1 MNFNH
6 YFTNDELTEIL
17 SGCAKEYPTLAA
29 LSVLGKSYE
38 GREIPLL
45 TLTNQ
50 ATGPDTDKPAL
61 WIDANIH
68 ATEVA
73 GTTTALHIAHTLL
86 TGYGNDTR
94 CTRLL
99 DNCAVYIAPRLNP
112 DGAALALVAV
122 PQYIRSGTRPYPF
135 EEKADGIHAEDMD
148 GDGRVLQMRI
158 PDPNGD
164 WKVSSLDPKLMD
176 KRGPD
181 EQEGQFYRLFEEGRI
196 ENFDGVQIQEAR
208 PLQGLDFNRN
218 FPFEWKPE
226 NEQAGAGPYPT
237 SEVEIRA
244 TVDFITCHPNINI
257 AITYHTFSGV
267 ILRPFSTRP
276 DDKMDVN
283 DLWVYELMGERGKTL
298 TGYKCVS
305 VYHDFRYHP
314 TEVTTGAFDDWVYD
328 HLGIFAFTV
337 ELWDLPGR
345 AGIEDRKFIEWFR
358 KHPHEDDVKILRWL
372 EANAPADALVGWY
385 AYEHPQLGPVELG
398 GLNRMYTFRNPP
410 HHLMGEE
417 AEKNTPWALALADML
432 PRLSLH
438 ELAATPVGDGSYR
451 LRLVVE
457 NSGFLA
463 TNTSGQGQKRAAAR
477 PVRVELALPDGASL
491 VTGKAR
497 TELGHLQ
504 GRSNKLSVLAHYGS
518 SPTDNRAWTEWVV
531 QGKPGDEIGVNVL
544 SDRAGSVRTSIVLP
558 ANGPDGQ

>member
-6 YFTNDELTEIL
+6 YFTNDELAEIPA
-17 SGCAKEYPTLAA
+17 GWTIEYPALAA
-29 LSVLGKSYE
+29 LSVLGKSHE

-45 TLTNQ
+45 TLTNT

-86 TGYGNDTR
+86 TGYGTDTR
-94 CTRLL
+94 ATRLL

-112 DGAALALVAV
+112 DGAALALADV

-148 GDGRVLQMRI
+148 GDGRILQMRI

-164 WKVSSLDPKLMD
+164 WKVSSLDPKLME

-181 EQEGQFYRLFEEGRI
+181 EQEGTFYRLFQEGRI

-208 PLQGLDFNRN
+208 PVQGLDFNRN

-226 NEQAGAGPYPT
+226 NEQSGAGPYPT

-244 TVDFITCHPNINI
+244 TVDFITRHPNINI

-283 DLWVYELMGERGKTL
+283 DLWVYELMGERGKEL
-298 TGYKCVS
+298 TGYKCIS

-345 AGIEDRKFIEWFR
+345 AGIADRKFIEWFR

-372 EANAPADALVGWY
+372 EENADADAYLDWY

-432 PRLSLH
+432 PRLTLR
-438 ELAATPVGDGSYR
+438 ELAATALGDGRYR

-477 PVRVELALPDGASL
+477 PVRVELALPEGMTL

-504 GRSNKLSVLAHYGS
+504 GRSNKLDVTAHYGS
-518 SPTDNRAWTEWVV
+518 SPTDNRAWTEWIV
-531 QGKPGDEIGVNVL
+531 QGNAGAEIGVAIL
-544 SDRAGSVRTSIVLP
+544 SDRAGNIRTSIVLP
-558 ANGPDGQ
+558 ATGANGQ

>member
-6 YFTNDELTEIL
+6 YFTNDELAEIL
-17 SGCAKEYPTLAA
+17 SGWVGEYPALAA
-29 LSVLGKSYE
+29 LSTLGHSYE
-38 GREIPLL
+38 GRPIPLL

-50 ATGPDTDKPAL
+50 ASGPDTDKPAI

-68 ATEVA
+68 ASELA
-73 GTTTALHIAHTLL
+73 STTTALHIAHTLL
-86 TGYGNDTR
+86 TSYGTDAR
-94 CTRLL
+94 ATRLL
-99 DNCAVYIAPRLNP
+99 DTSAVYLAPRLNP
-112 DGAALALVAV
+112 DGAALALAPAPKIV
-122 PQYIRSGTRPYPF
+122 RSGTRPYPF
-135 EEKADGIHAEDMD
+135 AEKDDGIHAEDMD

-158 PDPNGD
+158 PDPSGD
-164 WKVSSLDPKLMD
+164 WKVSSLDPKLME

-196 ENFDGVQIQEAR
+196 ENFDGVQIRPAR

-218 FPFEWKPE
+218 FPFEWQTE
-226 NEQAGAGPYPT
+226 SDQLGAGPYPT

-244 TVDFITCHPNINI
+244 VVDFITRHPNINI

-283 DLWVYELMGERGKTL
+283 DLWVYELMGERGKEI

-305 VYHDFRYHP
+305 VYHGFRYHP
-314 TEVTTGAFDDWVYD
+314 NEVTTGAFDDWAYD

-345 AGIEDRKFIEWFR
+345 AGIEDRDFIQWFR
-358 KHPHEDDVKILRWL
+358 KHPHAEDVKVLRWL
-372 EANAPADALVGWY
+372 EANAPADALVDWY
-385 AYEHPQLGPVELG
+385 TYDHPQLGPVELG
-398 GLNRMYTFRNPP
+398 GVDRLYTWRNPP
-410 HHLMGEE
+410 HAFMGEE
-417 AEKNTPWALALADML
+417 AAKNTPYALALADML
-432 PRLSLH
+432 PRLALR
-438 ELAATPVGDGSYR
+438 ELATTALGDGRYR
-451 LRLVVE
+451 LRLAVE

-463 TNTSGQGQKRAAAR
+463 TNTSGQGQKRKAAR
-477 PVRVELALPDGASL
+477 PVRVELGLPAGASL
-491 VTGKAR
+491 ITGKAR

-504 GRSNKLSVLAHYGS
+504 GRSNKLDMLGVYGE

-531 QGKPGDEIGVNVL
+531 QGQPGDKIRVDIL
-544 SDRAGSVRTSIVLP
+544 SDRAGNVRTTVAL
-558 ANGPDGQ
+558 